1 MILVNRFEGEY
12 AVCEENGSIINV
24 DIRLFAENVQ
34 EGDAVAISQ
43 RGLYEVDEGLTSVLK
58 QKAKDLSDGLFW
70 E

>member
-43 RGLYEVDEGLTSVLK
+43 RGLYELDEGLTSALK
-58 QKAKDLSDGLFW
+58 QKAKELSDGLFS